1 MTSPIPGATP
11 TTVPTSATTPPTTPD
26 ESALI
31 GAAQDAL
38 AAEQQA
44 VWGHPVLGPR
54 LVDAGQIALARAADD
69 AHAGLAE
76 ALAATLAGL
85 GRAPAAPRVDYPLPS
100 PLTTA
105 VQAAA
110 YALQLENACAAAWR
124 FVVVRGGDGTD
135 VGGLKATAVD
145 ALSATAIRA
154 ARWRAL
160 ATPDRPTV
168 AFPGT

>member
-1 MTSPIPGATP
+1 MTSPTPGTTP
-11 TTVPTSATTPPTTPD
+11 TTVPTPPTTPD

-44 VWGHPVLGPR
+44 VWGYPVLGPR

-69 AHAGLAE
+69 AHAGLVDAI
-76 ALAATLAGL
+76 AVTLGGL
-85 GRAPAAPRVDYPLPS
+85 GRAPVAPQVDYPLPS
-100 PLTTA
+100 PLTTP

-110 YALQLENACAAAWR
+110 YALQLENDCAAAWR

-145 ALSATAIRA
+145 ALAATAVRA